1 MLHIRSVTTRL
12 GRRDINV
19 LALGAIGFVGEG
31 VHVDLEVFAA
41 ACAGPRVG
49 LSAGVVATGTAGFN
63 KKDDGIWINGR
74 VGIDVGNTPN

>member
-1 MLHIRSVTTRL
+1 MLQIQSVITRL
-12 GRRDINV
+12 GRQDINV

-49 LSAGVVATGTAGFN
+49 LSAGVVANGSAG
-63 KKDDGIWINGR
+63 KDDGICINGR
-74 VGIDVGNTPN
+74 VGIDVGNAPN

>member
-49 LSAGVVATGTAGFN
+49 LSAEVVATGTAG
-63 KKDDGIWINGR
+63 KDDGIWINGR